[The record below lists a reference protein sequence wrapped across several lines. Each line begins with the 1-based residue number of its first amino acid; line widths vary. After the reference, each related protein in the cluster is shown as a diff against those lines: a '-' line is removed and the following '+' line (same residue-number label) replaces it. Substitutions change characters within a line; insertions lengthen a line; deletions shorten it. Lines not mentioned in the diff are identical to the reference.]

1 MLANIFSNIGL
12 TEGQKASFSLEQE
25 FLPNSY
31 KNIMTEKRAQFKDS
45 QFEDS
50 RFEFW
55 VADRSQLAKTVMCT
69 FPAQQNWFSVAPWI
83 FNNSLVNDS
92 VQFGLVNCYNLQ
104 I

>member
-55 VADRSQLAKTVMCT
+55 VADRSQFGKNCDLYLPSTTK
-69 FPAQQNWFSVAPWI
+69 
-83 FNNSLVNDS
+83 LVQCCS
-92 VQFGLVNCYNLQ
+92 MEF
-104 I
+104 